1 MYNNL
6 NNENVIQYL
15 TDVTYYS
22 TPTVIKT
29 YIILSLLGY
38 DILNKKT
45 LLCCLALIIKE
56 NVETFVSNLDY
67 LKKIFKLHPTYI
79 KCDFNKALIK
89 VILIVFKEITLIP
102 CYFHFI
108 NNCYKRLKELKSKND
123 ILKIVQKI

>member
-89 VILIVFKEITLIP
+89 VILIVFKEITL
-102 CYFHFI
+102 
-108 NNCYKRLKELKSKND
+108 KELKSKND